1 MSSSSQS
8 VNPRILTRLLALLSA
23 RAGTATEALGSF
35 LATRRERLTARFG
48 ADAQI
53 LMGLRRADDPFA
65 QVGGERKIEPADAIL
80 QVSLPGQWPLDDLLR
95 RLNGLTDDLQ
105 EMVDLDRSALA
116 MGRAYLMVEKDGP
129 VFCGFLGRRHPGISL
144 EDMRHWWLYHHGP
157 LGVALTGTR
166 SPHGYDQLHVEPD
179 ASRQAA
185 AVAGFPYVPYDMGDS
200 LYIEDLDEFVRGTSD
215 PEIQRQLY
223 EDEIGHLDHSS
234 WRGAFTDRI

>member
-1 MSSSSQS
+1 MFLQS
-8 VNPRILTRLLALLSA
+8 EPRILTRLMALLSA
-23 RAGTATEALGSF
+23 RPGIATHVLGSF
-35 LATRRERLTARFG
+35 LMGRREPLTARFG

-53 LMGLRRADDPFA
+53 VIGIRRNDDPFS
-65 QVGGERKIEPADAIL
+65 QVGGERKIESADAIL
-80 QVSLPGQWPLDDLLR
+80 QVSFPGEWPQEDLFR
-95 RLNGLTDDLQ
+95 RLSGLADDLQ
-105 EMVDLDRSALA
+105 EMVDLHKSALA
-116 MGRAYLMVEKDGP
+116 LGRAYLIVERDGP
-129 VFCGFLGRRHPGISL
+129 VFCGFLGRRHPDISL
-144 EDMRHWWLYHHGP
+144 EEMRHWWLYHHGP

-179 ASRQAA
+179 ASRKAA

-215 PEIQRQLY
+215 PEVQRQLY